1 MTGLPTAT
9 DAAPMPDDTTVQAAV
24 RAMAQARGTV
34 SSLCPSE
41 VARALD
47 ADQWRRLMPVVRQ
60 AAAALAC
67 AGEVEV
73 LQRGQVQSPRGPWR
87 GPIRIRLAGS
97 Q

>member
-1 MTGLPTAT
+1 MLFRSDAPT
-9 DAAPMPDDTTVQAAV
+9 PDDATVQAAV
-24 RAMAQARGTV
+24 RALAQSRGTA

-60 AAAALAC
+60 AVAALAR

-73 LQRGQVQSPRGPWR
+73 LQRGRVQSPDDPWR
-87 GPIRIRLAGS
+87 GPIRIRLVGGL
-97 Q
+97 